1 MPPKTGGNT
10 PQVIDFDRPG
20 GQAEQ
25 AADGGGLIGV
35 EASDVVIM
43 TRRNDGELQQVLDM
57 AAELGVPRAGVLRA
71 RTRWKELA
79 RPSYSARTSWETWG
93 AAYAWCRAAK
103 LSEGKVVFWSPSVRA
118 L

>member
-1 MPPKTGGNT
+1 
-10 PQVIDFDRPG
+10 
-20 GQAEQ
+20 
-25 AADGGGLIGV
+25 
-35 EASDVVIM
+35 
-43 TRRNDGELQQVLDM
+43 M

-79 RPSYSARTSWETWG
+79 LPSYSACTSWGTWG